1 MPPQAT
7 MDTTVRQRPV
17 RRTVKKDRLST
28 MTSEEMKAANEMTKA
43 TRGFGSEPHGWG
55 KEE

>member
-1 MPPQAT
+1 MAPQTLTHTA
-7 MDTTVRQRPV
+7 RKRPA
-17 RRTVKKDRLST
+17 RRTVTKNRLDS